1 MVSDWT
7 RAPIEDGVDG
17 TGVYASRL
25 RSRRSA
31 RGPQSP
37 KVLVPGGIHV
47 RSDIRRLRWN
57 LHSILPDF
65 FLNSCSDQSI
75 SRSFDFLDPGGESVS
90 SHGTSDGSR
99 GNSTHRAEA

>member
-1 MVSDWT
+1 MKPLPKIGNHSSPLGPLATVVSDRT

-47 RSDIRRLRWN
+47 RSDIRRLRRN
-57 LHSILPDF
+57 LHGIPTIF
-65 FLNSCSDQSI
+65 FLNGYSDQSI
-75 SRSFDFLDPGGESVS
+75 SRSKVC
-90 SHGTSDGSR
+90 
-99 GNSTHRAEA
+99 

>member
-47 RSDIRRLRWN
+47 RSDIKYWGGIYTASFIFFFAGVRWT
-57 LHSILPDF
+57 
-65 FLNSCSDQSI
+65 SCYYDA
-75 SRSFDFLDPGGESVS
+75 
-90 SHGTSDGSR
+90 GTS
-99 GNSTHRAEA
+99 H

>member
-37 KVLVPGGIHV
+37 KVLVPGGVHV
-47 RSDIRRLRWN
+47 RSDIKNWGGIYTASITFFWLFVGLVVIMMRLLVIDWCAGCQARV
-57 LHSILPDF
+57 LMVR
-65 FLNSCSDQSI
+65 
-75 SRSFDFLDPGGESVS
+75 SRSLFISGC
-90 SHGTSDGSR
+90 
-99 GNSTHRAEA
+99 